1 MRKHLDSVV
10 INKEAEDMI
19 RSLEKWLLS
28 NGEYK
33 PAPELRYFDQCVST
47 GLEREISGLRD
58 EVGSQI
64 TDAPTFGA
72 VVRPRDPIQGGWLTG
87 ENERLL
93 VSARVSQGSSLPQV
107 SDGKTSVPFLPGTA
121 VYCAP
126 NRRAFVSGGVEF
138 VVIQWPMG
146 QSGLKEQ

>member
-1 MRKHLDSVV
+1 MV
-10 INKEAEDMI
+10 ISKEAEDMI

-64 TDAPTFGA
+64 TD
-72 VVRPRDPIQGGWLTG
+72 VSILWQKH
-87 ENERLL
+87 L
-93 VSARVSQGSSLPQV
+93 VFSANNTL
-107 SDGKTSVPFLPGTA
+107 GT
-121 VYCAP
+121 
-126 NRRAFVSGGVEF
+126 NIWRRSKAKRSYSGRMVNWRE
-138 VVIQWPMG
+138 
-146 QSGLKEQ
+146 